1 MSATPVASLPLPA
14 RMPADPAALFAFLRR
29 ELAPFPG
36 RMVATFR
43 VVVAC
48 VVVLVLCM
56 TLRIPEAHLSVW
68 MVTRVS
74 MEESSESLLTGL
86 VFVIALTVGL
96 AIPLVLLT
104 FAMDAPAL
112 RFCLMATMAAAGL
125 LLRQTFVIGALGFVI
140 GLIGTLSMTVPDFVP
155 VPDLAVRGILWLW
168 SVFALGLAG
177 AVAANLLIARR
188 DPEVVLREE
197 LAARV
202 RAAEDAIGHRLG
214 TRTAESSARQLARA
228 GIARLLLLLK
238 SADVAH
244 PSLRTRH
251 AQRSALV
258 TLADRLVSS
267 AAALELLPP
276 TPLGAGER
284 ARLERVAADCA
295 EIRRALDG
303 VLVAPSEPAA
313 DGGSPARGGSG
324 IVPVLGELEH
334 VAGLMRQALGPD
346 GAVVDVP
353 PAGATGLFVPD
364 ALTNPAY
371 VRYALKGTLAVMIC
385 YVLQSAVD
393 WPGIRTCIVT
403 CLIVALGSEG
413 ATVEKGML
421 RISGAVVGAAMGFL
435 TILFV
440 VPRMESITSL
450 VLVVAAGTAVAAWV
464 LLGSPRIAYAGV
476 QIAFAFY
483 VCVIQ
488 GFGPNWYFYT
498 IRDRLIGI
506 LLGNAVITLVFHWI
520 WPVRAAD
527 AMWTSLASAIRAM
540 ARLAG
545 VSDRAGVAPAAESA
559 RLQAAHDFAAAQ
571 QLADQ
576 AAFEPGDPSDEG
588 LAARER
594 LQRAA
599 ADAQSVFLTEL
610 AIVRQPLDGGPPLP
624 HALAD
629 AMRRFDAAVADSL
642 DTIAV
647 RVANG
652 AAGTLPDLRV
662 HLAAVAD
669 QAAAGIASRHLSHD
683 VEARVALYR
692 ELTPRIER
700 LAAGLAA

>member
-1 MSATPVASLPLPA
+1 M
-14 RMPADPAALFAFLRR
+14 
-29 ELAPFPG
+29 
-36 RMVATFR
+36 
-43 VVVAC
+43 
-48 VVVLVLCM
+48 
-56 TLRIPEAHLSVW
+56 
-68 MVTRVS
+68 
-74 MEESSESLLTGL
+74 
-86 VFVIALTVGL
+86 
-96 AIPLVLLT
+96 
-104 FAMDAPAL
+104 
-112 RFCLMATMAAAGL
+112 
-125 LLRQTFVIGALGFVI
+125 
-140 GLIGTLSMTVPDFVP
+140 
-155 VPDLAVRGILWLW
+155 
-168 SVFALGLAG
+168 
-177 AVAANLLIARR
+177 
-188 DPEVVLREE
+188 
-197 LAARV
+197 
-202 RAAEDAIGHRLG
+202 
-214 TRTAESSARQLARA
+214 
-228 GIARLLLLLK
+228 
-238 SADVAH
+238 
-244 PSLRTRH
+244 
-251 AQRSALV
+251 
-258 TLADRLVSS
+258 
-267 AAALELLPP
+267 
-276 TPLGAGER
+276 
-284 ARLERVAADCA
+284 
-295 EIRRALDG
+295 
-303 VLVAPSEPAA
+303 LVAPSEPAA

-346 GAVVDVP
+346 GAVVDGP

-450 VLVVAAGTAVAAWV
+450 VLVVAAGTAVAGWV
-464 LLGSPRIAYAGV
+464 LLGSPRVAYAGV

-488 GFGPNWYFYT
+488 GFGPTWYFYT

-506 LLGNAVITLVFHWI
+506 LLGNAVITLVFHWV

-545 VSDRAGVAPAAESA
+545 VSDRAGVVPAAERA
-559 RLQAAHDFAAAQ
+559 RLQATHDFAAAQ

-642 DTIAV
+642 DTIAARAAHGAV
-647 RVANG
+647 RP
-652 AAGTLPDLRV
+652 LPDLHVR
-662 HLAAVAD
+662 LAAVTE
-669 QAAAGIASRHLSHD
+669 QAAAGIASRDLVHD
-683 VEARVALYR
+683 VDARVALYR
-692 ELTPRIER
+692 DLTQRIER
-700 LAAGLAA
+700 LSAGLAA